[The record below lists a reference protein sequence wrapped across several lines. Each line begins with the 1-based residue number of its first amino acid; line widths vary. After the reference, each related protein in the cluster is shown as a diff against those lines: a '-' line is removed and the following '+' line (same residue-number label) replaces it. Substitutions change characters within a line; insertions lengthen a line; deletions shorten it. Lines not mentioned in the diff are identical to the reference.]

1 MVAYTRS
8 RSRLKPRTVCE
19 EYANEEVIM
28 ADPIIDEIQREIKT
42 HKILIYGKG
51 TKAAPMCGF
60 TRETMQFFD
69 KYGYPYELIDALPNP
84 AKREAL
90 TKMTNW
96 PTLPKVFINGKF
108 YGDTDILDPMEK
120 KGEIEPLLKEAF
132 KSDK

>member
-1 MVAYTRS
+1 
-8 RSRLKPRTVCE
+8 
-19 EYANEEVIM
+19 M
-28 ADPIIDEIQREIKT
+28 ADPIEDEIQQEIKK

-51 TKAAPMCGF
+51 TKTAPMCGF

-69 KYGYPYELIDALPNP
+69 KYGYPYELIDMLPNP

-90 TKMTNW
+90 TRMTKW
-96 PTLPKVFINGKF
+96 PTLPKVFINGTF

-132 KSDK
+132 KNG